1 MERII
6 SGYCRTQDQARTI
19 MVEFEDGQW
28 DFACDFPDCAFA
40 ANCSLAKEIR
50 ELLREYNQEGSV

>member
-19 MVEFEDGQW
+19 MVEYEDGEW
-28 DFACDFPDCAFA
+28 DYACDYPDCAFA
-40 ANCSLAKEIR
+40 SGCQLAKE
-50 ELLREYNQEGSV
+50 LQEMMKETK